1 MVNKIEVEGYSSL
14 LEAVK
19 PFEESDKKV
28 FVMFSGAIDK
38 ATGKSWCPDC
48 VTYGPVV
55 DKVMSEVE
63 DENVV
68 YIYCSVGGRDYWKN
82 QSNEFRTD
90 PKMKLAG
97 VPTLM
102 VWGNPAIKLVE
113 DNIATD
119 LVKEMIEES

>member
-1 MVNKIEVEGYSSL
+1 MEKTTSKPPNGVNEPTGVASN
-14 LEAVK
+14 
-19 PFEESDKKV
+19 KKV
-28 FVMFSGAIDK
+28 FVMFSGAVDK

-55 DKVMSEVE
+55 DKVMSETE
-63 DENVV
+63 DENVA

-82 QSNEFRTD
+82 QSNEFRND

-102 VWGNPAIKLVE
+102 QR
-113 DNIATD
+113 
-119 LVKEMIEES
+119 